1 MQHSMRIRHRSICVL
16 ATLLIILALALSAC
30 GGRAAPGTGGSGYNG
45 NGSTGTSQQSGGIQA
60 GGVTPLDGDLQDI
73 QSLMQQLDS
82 AASDANFDYSSQD
95 NPVQP

>member
-1 MQHSMRIRHRSICVL
+1 MQHSMRTRQRGMYLL
-16 ATLLIILALALSAC
+16 AISLIVLALALSAC

-45 NGSTGTSQQSGGIQA
+45 NGSTGASQQSGGSQT

-73 QSLMQQLDS
+73 QSLMQQLDG
-82 AASDANFDYSSQD
+82 AASDASFDYSSQD